1 IGSISFCC
9 VSAKNVTIFLK
20 KSPASAKV
28 AGRGKLPVW
37 KPSYSAV
44 FPLPCHYGL
53 PLGCAWI
60 QDGGEDAVDSPDGR
74 PIFHISARNGASM
87 PVLMSNLTA
96 RSPNM
101 RVIQGM

>member
-1 IGSISFCC
+1 
-9 VSAKNVTIFLK
+9 
-20 KSPASAKV
+20 
-28 AGRGKLPVW
+28 
-37 KPSYSAV
+37 

-53 PLGCAWI
+53 PLGSAWI

-101 RVIQGM
+101 RVIQGMSVPAKAMLKNTKVSRQAPAIPPSNGARHHERWRRR